1 LLEGGLLI
9 QLMSPFVISF
19 GGWIAQLVSCNRSQT
34 VHLKVLV
41 SEAKTLPNEFRS
53 DASNRNRRKFK
64 MRKAMGGLV
73 LLAMVLAVA
82 AITVRAADSA
92 MSWTGWISD
101 SSCGAKGANAGHK
114 ACAIDC
120 VKNKGQSWVFVD
132 DKTKKVIAID
142 NQDIVNPDNDLGMEV
157 TLTGTVTQSGALHVD
172 KITPAATM

>member
-1 LLEGGLLI
+1 
-9 QLMSPFVISF
+9 M
-19 GGWIAQLVSCNRSQT
+19 
-34 VHLKVLV
+34 K
-41 SEAKTLPNEFRS
+41 
-53 DASNRNRRKFK
+53 
-64 MRKAMGGLV
+64 KAMSGLI
-73 LLAMVLAVA
+73 LLAVVLGIA
-82 AITVRAADSA
+82 AITVKAADST

-132 DKTKKVIAID
+132 DKTKKVVAID